1 MSSNL
6 SPENEAFLNN
16 IVSSGMFPDRSQA
29 LDEAV
34 LLLKKRVELLH
45 HIDEGTAQL
54 EKGDYVDY
62 DLDELR
68 EFCEEIKSEGRQRL
82 EAGNP
87 QS

>member
-6 SPENEAFLNN
+6 SPENEAFLDNVVN
-16 IVSSGMFPDRSQA
+16 SGVFPDRGQA

-34 LLLKKRVELLH
+34 LLLKKRLELLH

-54 EKGDYVDY
+54 ERGDYVEY

-68 EFCEEIKSEGRQRL
+68 EFCEEIKSEGRKRL
-82 EAGNP
+82 ERGNP